1 MHNAI
6 TRLICIVAGFGAIAT
21 PSSAQEAKDMALVGA
36 HDLQARSAYQPTI
49 HLQSGRW
56 IAYIGHHGG
65 TQEEPKPLN
74 PLTGAQ
80 EFNGTSLLD
89 ARHKQLRGTSPL
101 AVPDPRQPKLLAPLP
116 GDQGLAEQG
125 GAQMVR
131 VCDGKSLPKA
141 DAGAVYML
149 RTFGNSAQEIWNTAD
164 PSHPKL

>member
-1 MHNAI
+1 MLPYTI
-6 TRLICIVAGFGAIAT
+6 IRLIFIAAAFGAIAT
-21 PSSAQEAKDMALVGA
+21 PSAAQETKDMALVGT

-65 TQEEPKPLN
+65 TQEVPKPLN

-80 EFNGTSLLD
+80 EPNGTSLLD
-89 ARHKQLRGTSPL
+89 VT
-101 AVPDPRQPKLLAPLP
+101 DPRQPKFLAHIP
-116 GDQGLAEQG
+116 GDDGLAEQG

-141 DAGAVYML
+141 DAGAVYM
-149 RTFGNSAQEIWNTAD
+149 
-164 PSHPKL
+164 